1 LKGGIKIMLNI
12 ELKPKYNIGDRID
25 KDTYIDYHLVDTKQF
40 IINNIHAIYNFET
53 KEIKYKYQL
62 KTNDEFGFIDGWTDL
77 I

>member
-1 LKGGIKIMLNI
+1 MDISLS
-12 ELKPKYNIGDRID
+12 PKYNIGDKIAME
-25 KDTYIDYHLVDTKQF
+25 TYLDNIIVETKQF
-40 IINNIHAIYNFET
+40 IVNNIHAIYNFET